1 MPAAANLLEI
11 HVVNLLM
18 AAIKAL
24 ISRAITAVEAETT
37 LAEATPLKA
46 NAEAVAVNSVAKEI
60 AIAHVEMRVQLQ
72 TVALQAVEE
81 VTDLIAFQIVHKEAA
96 MHAHLV
102 NSAEAVV
109 ATHVLPVVVNSVEAV
124 AATHVL
130 LAVVVNSVV
139 NAAAAIRAILVRLA
153 IFVATAAANPVVKL
167 PVNRF

>member
-1 MPAAANLLEI
+1 M
-11 HVVNLLM
+11 VNLLM

-60 AIAHVEMRVQLQ
+60 AIAHVEMHVQLQ
-72 TVALQAVEE
+72 TVAHQAVLE
-81 VTDLIAFQIVHKEAA
+81 VTDPIAFQTAHKEVA
-96 MHAHLV
+96 MHALLGD
-102 NSAEAVV
+102 SMEAAV
-109 ATHVLPVVVNSVEAV
+109 ATHVLQVVVNSVEAV

-153 IFVATAAANPVVKL
+153 IFVATAAANPRRKVT
-167 PVNRF
+167 R

>member
-1 MPAAANLLEI
+1 MVVAVNLLEI

-24 ISRAITAVEAETT
+24 ISRASTAVEAETT
-37 LAEATPLKA
+37 LAEATPHKA

-102 NSAEAVV
+102 NSAEAV
-109 ATHVLPVVVNSVEAV
+109 

-130 LAVVVNSVV
+130 LVVVVNSVA

>member
-1 MPAAANLLEI
+1 
-11 HVVNLLM
+11 
-18 AAIKAL
+18 
-24 ISRAITAVEAETT
+24 
-37 LAEATPLKA
+37 
-46 NAEAVAVNSVAKEI
+46 
-60 AIAHVEMRVQLQ
+60 VEMHVQLQ

-109 ATHVLPVVVNSVEAV
+109 ATHVLPVVVNSV
-124 AATHVL
+124 
-130 LAVVVNSVV
+130 V

>member
-1 MPAAANLLEI
+1 
-11 HVVNLLM
+11 M

-24 ISRAITAVEAETT
+24 ISRAITAVETETT

-124 AATHVL
+124 AA
-130 LAVVVNSVV
+130 
-139 NAAAAIRAILVRLA
+139 AIRAILVRLA

>member
-1 MPAAANLLEI
+1 M
-11 HVVNLLM
+11 V
-18 AAIKAL
+18 K
-24 ISRAITAVEAETT
+24 TAVEAETT
-37 LAEATPLKA
+37 LAEATPHKA

-102 NSAEAVV
+102 NS
-109 ATHVLPVVVNSVEAV
+109 VEAV